1 MQYCYILYNCLLLE
15 QSVDTNSFTEVQETA
30 LYDLLPEAF
39 FGFKHT
45 SFFTLRLPE
54 FISQ

>member
-15 QSVDTNSFTEVQETA
+15 QSIDTNSFTEVQETA

-39 FGFKHT
+39 FGFKPT